1 MRLKSIITTELV
13 NDKLKASERLER
25 AMNSSKDLDE
35 ECLRIKYELRELV
48 LIDQMIALWQ
58 DINKPDTGIF
68 DQEEKKETNE

>member
-1 MRLKSIITTELV
+1 
-13 NDKLKASERLER
+13 
-25 AMNSSKDLDE
+25 MNSSKDLDE